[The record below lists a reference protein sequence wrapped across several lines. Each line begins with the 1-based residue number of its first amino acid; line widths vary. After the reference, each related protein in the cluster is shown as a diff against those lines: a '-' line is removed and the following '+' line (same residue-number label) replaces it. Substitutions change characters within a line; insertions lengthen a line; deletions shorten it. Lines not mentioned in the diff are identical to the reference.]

1 MQNSQ
6 EGAAPSADDEIPPT
20 LLQRLWHEAAPLV
33 GGIALAL
40 LIRAMLVETFYVP
53 SGSMLPSLLIGDH
66 VFVSKFTYGARIP
79 FTDIH
84 LPSVRDPQR
93 GEVVVFD
100 LGKQGSR
107 ICPLDKCPDYA
118 TESFVKRVVGLPGD
132 KVETRRGQVYL
143 NDEPLPLSWSDET
156 FEDSYGRVLRR
167 GREDLTGVEH
177 EVLDHPDY
185 PGLPQSAIVVP
196 EGHYFMMGD
205 NRDFSNDSR
214 GWGVVPRNDLRGPA
228 QRIYWSWN
236 NTYSW
241 AQMANPLT
249 WFKLLAGETRWSRFG
264 DKVE

>member
-1 MQNSQ
+1 MKNTGETEALS
-6 EGAAPSADDEIPPT
+6 G
-20 LLQRLWHEAAPLV
+20 EAAPAPLLRRIWHQV
-33 GGIALAL
+33 APLFGGVALAL
-40 LIRAMLVETFYVP
+40 LIRAMVVETFYVP

-84 LPSVRDPQR
+84 LPAVRDPER

-100 LGKQGSR
+100 LGKQGST
-107 ICPLDKCPDYA
+107 ICPLDRCPGYPN
-118 TESFVKRVVGLPGD
+118 ESFVKRLVGVPGD
-132 KVETRRGQVYL
+132 ELEVRRGQVYL
-143 NDEPLPLSWSDET
+143 NGEPLALTWTDET
-156 FEDSYGRVLRR
+156 IEDAHGRLLRR
-167 GREDLTGVEH
+167 GREDLAGV
-177 EVLDHPDY
+177 DHAVADDPNRA
-185 PGLPQSAIVVP
+185 PWPQAPIVVP
-196 EGHYFMMGD
+196 EDHYFMMGD
-205 NRDFSNDSR
+205 NRDWSNDSR

-236 NTYSW
+236 NSYSW